1 MIGFFILA
9 SGTLIFNEIIVI
21 RYFGF
26 DVYTAEAIAK
36 RKHIDGKE
44 AQDENYVSLSPHAAY
59 DSKRNQ
65 RGLHSDETPKGSNPN
80 QLNATQDL
88 AHGDDDT
95 QEYMLKTK

>member
-1 MIGFFILA
+1 MILA

-21 RYFGF
+21 PVLGF
-26 DVYTAEAIAK
+26 DEYTAEAMAK

-65 RGLHSDETPKGSNPN
+65 RGLHSDETTKGSNPN

>member
-1 MIGFFILA
+1 VILA

-21 RYFGF
+21 PVLGF

-65 RGLHSDETPKGSNPN
+65 RGLHTEDSTKGTNPN

-88 AHGDDDT
+88 AHADDDA

>member
-1 MIGFFILA
+1 M
-9 SGTLIFNEIIVI
+9 IFNEIIVI
-21 RYFGF
+21 PVLGF

-65 RGLHSDETPKGSNPN
+65 RGLHSTKPLRDRTPINSMPP
-80 QLNATQDL
+80 
-88 AHGDDDT
+88 
-95 QEYMLKTK
+95 KTLRMVMMTRRSTC